1 MQQTLFE
8 KRSPGL
14 SFRPK
19 MGSKRET
26 NVDQTSPK
34 MRQQSTIKVK
44 WKRLKNFLT
53 QHHLDFKLT
62 KVVVSDYMEIL

>member
-44 WKRLKNFLT
+44 
-53 QHHLDFKLT
+53 
-62 KVVVSDYMEIL
+62 